1 MLLET
6 QLQRYVLYFVLISFL
21 FISPVLN
28 IIFIPR
34 LAQTRNAKWKYRL
47 LVIAIYVVL
56 LILLYGSVFIY
67 F

>member
-21 FISPVLN
+21 FISRVLN

-34 LAQTRNAKWKYRL
+34 LAQARNAKWKYRL